1 MLEKNGD
8 KPPRDTQKP
17 APSTGATS
25 TETGNQSGNPNHDPT
40 EKKQKPKKTKTASQ
54 EASELVKKGGLKVTE
69 VRGLDATLR
78 ADGVCLG

>member
-8 KPPRDTQKP
+8 KLPGDTHKP
-17 APSTGATS
+17 APSTAAPS
-25 TETGNQSGNPNHDPT
+25 TQTGNPSGNPNHDLT
-40 EKKQKPKKTKTASQ
+40 EKKQKPKKEKTISQ

-69 VRGLDATLR
+69 VRGLDATLK